1 MIYSILG
8 DDIMK
13 EHKLNWRFWFIVILF
28 GGIQPLG
35 YRVIYMLYT
44 NQIFDENNQPLSKGF
59 SLFLCIAIS
68 LVLFT
73 YLLTVINLL
82 RIFVKNKGSAF
93 SLTEKGIE
101 NSFVIINLFAILLA
115 IPIKCIPWN
124 SIKTLIK
131 TDDCI
136 LIRLKLKHCKTSF
149 LGKIILF
156 ILGYSFCKG
165 FVKPYV
171 TYENI
176 EQYSSY
182 FSNDIKIIDG
192 EIKEDN

>member
-1 MIYSILG
+1 
-8 DDIMK
+8 MK
-13 EHKLNWRFWFIVILF
+13 KYKLNWRFWFIVILF

-35 YRVIYMLYT
+35 YRAVYMLYT

-93 SLTEKGIE
+93 LLTEKGIE

-176 EQYSSY
+176 KQYSGY
-182 FSNDIKIIDG
+182 FSNEVKIIDG
-192 EIKEDN
+192 EINENNIPFVAEE

>member
-1 MIYSILG
+1 M
-8 DDIMK
+8 
-13 EHKLNWRFWFIVILF
+13 NF
-28 GGIQPLG
+28 
-35 YRVIYMLYT
+35 
-44 NQIFDENNQPLSKGF
+44 
-59 SLFLCIAIS
+59 
-68 LVLFT
+68 
-73 YLLTVINLL
+73 
-82 RIFVKNKGSAF
+82 
-93 SLTEKGIE
+93 
-101 NSFVIINLFAILLA
+101 FAIFLVF
-115 IPIKCIPWN
+115 PVKCIPWN

-176 EQYSSY
+176 KQYSGY
-182 FSNDIKIIDG
+182 FSNEVKIIDG
-192 EIKEDN
+192 EINENNIPFVAEE

>member
-1 MIYSILG
+1 
-8 DDIMK
+8 MK
-13 EHKLNWRFWFIVILF
+13 KYKLNWRFWFIVILF

-35 YRVIYMLYT
+35 YRAVYMLYT
-44 NQIFDENNQPLSKGF
+44 NQIFDENHQPLSKGF

-115 IPIKCIPWN
+115 LPIKCIPWN

-176 EQYSSY
+176 KQYSGY
-182 FSNDIKIIDG
+182 FSNEVKIIDG

>member
-1 MIYSILG
+1 
-8 DDIMK
+8 MK

-35 YRVIYMLYT
+35 YKAVYMLYT

-82 RIFVKNKGSAF
+82 RIFVKNKGCAF

-149 LGKIILF
+149 LGKIILL

-165 FVKPYV
+165 FVKPY
-171 TYENI
+171 I
-176 EQYSSY
+176 EYNDIEPY
-182 FSNDIKIIDG
+182 INKFSKDIKIIKDD
-192 EIKEDN
+192 DNSDLEMNNKWTF